1 MDVKVGRAFFKCFTF
16 AEHLPIFLIH
26 SFQNNTNLHTIMEKK
41 NNLSV
46 CLKAKVLMPLMTLC
60 GGIGIIG
67 YVLNLRPVI
76 IGGVIG
82 MFGTAML
89 LLGYNLIVSLKSVK
103 SQEEKV
109 FYAFLGVLFFGI
121 VVIYAIAG
129 ILEIS

>member
-1 MDVKVGRAFFKCFTF
+1 
-16 AEHLPIFLIH
+16 
-26 SFQNNTNLHTIMEKK
+26 
-41 NNLSV
+41 
-46 CLKAKVLMPLMTLC
+46 MPLMTLC

-76 IGGVIG
+76 MGGVIG

-89 LLGYNLIVSLKSVK
+89 LLGYNLIVSHKSVK

-121 VVIYAIAG
+121 VVIYALAG

>member
-1 MDVKVGRAFFKCFTF
+1 
-16 AEHLPIFLIH
+16 
-26 SFQNNTNLHTIMEKK
+26 
-41 NNLSV
+41 
-46 CLKAKVLMPLMTLC
+46 MPLMTLC
-60 GGIGIIG
+60 GGIGFIG

-82 MFGTAML
+82 MFGMAML